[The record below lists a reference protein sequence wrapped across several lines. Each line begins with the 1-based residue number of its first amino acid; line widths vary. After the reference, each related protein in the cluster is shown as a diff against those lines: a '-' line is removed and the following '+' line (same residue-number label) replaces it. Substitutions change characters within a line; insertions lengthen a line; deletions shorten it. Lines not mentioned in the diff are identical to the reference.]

1 MLKQLHIPGNRIPP
15 RNQVV
20 GLHERANLIK
30 VADTEIYTH
39 GIYSKEFEKRLAE
52 FVGAKYCLLCNSGS
66 SANLLALSAL
76 MAVELGERRLKHGD
90 EVITTALN
98 FPTTVNPIVQCG
110 LVPVFVDIE
119 LPYYVPKYQTHHSV
133 IINSHFLGN
142 VCFMQSDF
150 DNLQIDD
157 CCDALGSRIKSV
169 GDYHVGEICADIST
183 FSFYPAH
190 TITTGEGGAVCTD
203 DPLLYKLMRS
213 FRDWG
218 RDCHCEPGQNNACGH
233 RFDGE
238 YDHKYTYSHIGYNL
252 QMTEMQAA
260 LGVAQMDKLPGF
272 IAHRKRLFKRYYDG
286 LKDLEDIFILPEATP
301 GSDPA
306 WFGFPLTFRDR
317 NAMDFCR
324 TLEEKYHIHNRRMF
338 AGNILRQ
345 PAYRNMYFDMNWWQ
359 RFLIKLKL
367 RKPPYRVIG
376 DLKNTN
382 LVMDNGFWLWLSPS
396 ITDEMADY
404 VIEVIHREVK

>member
-1 MLKQLHIPGNRIPP
+1 VKFIPGVTPIPE
-15 RNQVV
+15 RNQTTDDKEYLNLAQV
-20 GLHERANLIK
+20 GRTGVFTYGAF
-30 VADTEIYTH
+30 
-39 GIYSKEFEKRLAE
+39 SKEFERRLAE
-52 FVGAKYCLLCNSGS
+52 FVGADYCLLCNSGS
-66 SANLLALSAL
+66 SANLLAVTAL
-76 MAVELGERRLKHGD
+76 CQKDLKERRLKPGD

-98 FPTTVNPIVQCG
+98 FPTTINPIIQNG

-119 LPYYVPKYQTHHSV
+119 LPYYTAKQYNKIYNAGIFT
-133 IINSHFLGN
+133 NFLGN
-142 VCFMQSDF
+142 ITNSIGGSWCIR
-150 DNLQIDD
+150 DN
-157 CCDALGSRIKSV
+157 CDAINKDCHTG
-169 GDYHVGEICADIST
+169 HIST
-183 FSFYPAH
+183 YSFYPAH
-190 TITTGEGGAVCTD
+190 HISTGEGGAICTD
-203 DPLLYKLMRS
+203 DPLLYKIMRS
-213 FRDWG
+213 LRDWG
-218 RDCHCEPGQNNACGH
+218 RDCWCPPNHDNTCGH

-260 LGVAQMDKLPGF
+260 IGVAQMDKLAGF
-272 IAHRKRLFKRYYDG
+272 IVRRKQLFKRYYDG

-324 TLEEKYHIHNRRMF
+324 TLEEKYKVHNRRMF

-345 PAYRNMYFDMNWWQ
+345 PAYKDIR
-359 RFLIKLKL
+359 
-367 RKPPYRVIG
+367 YRVIG
-376 DLKNTN
+376 NLDNTN

-404 VIEVIHREVK
+404 VIEVAHAELAKR